1 VVAGVFIALFLVP
14 LSLAAALVVTAL
26 LAEQLGI
33 LEAVLFLAV
42 AVAEVAAEL
51 LLLPT

>member
-1 VVAGVFIALFLVP
+1 
-14 LSLAAALVVTAL
+14 LAAALVLTAL
-26 LAEQLGI
+26 LPEQLGI